1 MGTVSGLVL
10 AGVEAAW
17 RQHSHSDAAGLTAAV
32 ETLANEPRYLRVV
45 SEAQFEPTLA
55 ERRSDTIRTLAGLL
69 LSVGGY
75 LTGQEPSR

>member
-1 MGTVSGLVL
+1 ML
-10 AGVEAAW
+10 AGV
-17 RQHSHSDAAGLTAAV
+17 TAAV
-32 ETLANEPRYLRVV
+32 EALANEPRYLRVV